1 MKEVIKKNNIY
12 EFKELDKN
20 IQEKLIEKE
29 QQQIIEDYC
38 TYCLY
43 EDLEEKAKE
52 LLKKN
57 FKNAELKKIYY
68 DFNYCQGN
76 GVCLEFDLVYYN
88 KDISIKQEGRYTH
101 ERSFTIW
108 GDITEK
114 QEDKLTEKIININ
127 RELKKYGYNLIE
139 NAATREEVILNL
151 EKFNYLK
158 NGNIFT
164 D

>member
-1 MKEVIKKNNIY
+1 MREVIKKFTIY
-12 EFKELDKN
+12 EFKELDQN
-20 IQEKLIEKE
+20 IQEKLIEEE
-29 QQQIIEDYC
+29 QQQIVENYC

-43 EDLEEKAKE
+43 EELEEKAKE

-57 FKNAELKKIYY
+57 FKNAELNNIYY
-68 DFNYCQGN
+68 DFSYSQGD
-76 GVCLEFDLVYYN
+76 GVCLEFDLVYFN

-114 QEDKLTEKIININ
+114 QEDKLVEKIININ

-139 NAATREEVILNL
+139 SVATRESAILSL
-151 EKFNYLK
+151 EEFDFLK
-158 NGNIFT
+158 NGDIFT
-164 D
+164 N